1 MIARLTG
8 HEAES
13 GMTCVDI
20 AMTCPL
26 NPRAVDPRAS
36 GKKVTQEQADSAAR
50 DFACKSR
57 DVRDNSKDRDDF
69 ER

>member
-1 MIARLTG
+1 MGEANPEALEMIARVTG

-26 NPRAVDPRAS
+26 NPRAVDPRSARREDDA
-36 GKKVTQEQADSAAR
+36 GTGGQRGTGLCVQEPRRAR
-50 DFACKSR
+50 
-57 DVRDNSKDRDDF
+57 
-69 ER
+69 